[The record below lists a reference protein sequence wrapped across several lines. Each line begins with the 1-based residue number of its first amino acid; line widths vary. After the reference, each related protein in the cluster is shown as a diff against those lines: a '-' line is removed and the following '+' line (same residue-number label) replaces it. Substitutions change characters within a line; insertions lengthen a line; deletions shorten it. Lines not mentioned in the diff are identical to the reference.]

1 MSGKQTI
8 FISSVQKELAAE
20 RRAVKDFV
28 QADPL
33 LSRFFDVFL
42 FEDLP
47 AADARADA
55 VYLSEVDRCTL
66 YLGLFGNDY
75 GFEDAQGVS
84 PTEHEFDRATALGK
98 PRLIY
103 VRGADDAA
111 RHPKMRALVRKAGDQ
126 LIRRRFGDTA
136 ELLAAVNASLVEH
149 LARTGALRTSPFDAT
164 ACAGATL
171 SDLSPDKLALFLARA
186 QSQRGFALDPATPM
200 QSALTHL
207 NLLDAGQPSHA
218 AVLLFGQT
226 PQRFLPSS
234 ELKCMHFHG
243 TRVSKPIPSYH
254 IYKGTVFELVD
265 QALDFCLSK
274 IARTVGTRSAGPQ
287 APVDYELPREAVAEA
302 IVNAVAHRDY
312 TSNASIQV
320 MLFADRLEIWNPG
333 ELPPQLT
340 VDNLRRPHASI
351 PRSPRIAEPLFL
363 ARYIEKAGT
372 GTLDMIHLCAQAGLP
387 QPEFR
392 QDGGQF
398 IQTLW
403 RPKATDLVPGT
414 EPQGTQSGT
423 KLGTKSAPSRH
434 QVEILVKASTGAALT
449 ELMAIDGRTDRTKF
463 RHQVIRPLLLRGL
476 LEMTL
481 PDKPT
486 SSLQKYRI
494 TPEGAAWLPKRATN
508 GPNGPQGSPTE

>member
-1 MSGKQTI
+1 VSTQQTL
-8 FISSVQKELAAE
+8 FISSVQKELAQE
-20 RRAVKDFV
+20 RRAVKNFV
-28 QADPL
+28 QADPS
-33 LSRFFDVFL
+33 LSRFFNVFL

-47 AADARADA
+47 AADLRADA
-55 VYLSEVDRCTL
+55 VYLSEVDRCTI
-66 YLGLFGNDY
+66 Y

-103 VRGADDAA
+103 VHGADDTA
-111 RHPKMRALVRKAGDQ
+111 RNPKMRALVRKAGDQ
-126 LIRRRFGDTA
+126 LIRRRFGDMR

-149 LARTGALRTSPFDAT
+149 LARTGALRTSPFDAA

-171 SDLSPDKLALFLARA
+171 SDLSPEKLALFLGRA
-186 QSQRGFALDPATPM
+186 QSQRGFALDLATPM
-200 QSALTHL
+200 TSALTQL
-207 NLLDAGQPSHA
+207 SLLDTGQPSHA
-218 AVLLFGQT
+218 AVLLFGQA

-243 TRVSKPIPSYH
+243 TQVSKPIPSYQ

-274 IARTVGTRSAGPQ
+274 IALTVGTRSAGPQ
-287 APVDYELPREAVAEA
+287 APVGYELPREAVAEA

-312 TSNASIQV
+312 TSNASVQV

-340 VDNLRRPHASI
+340 VDNLRRPQASI
-351 PRSPRIAEPLFL
+351 PRNPRIAEPLFL

-387 QPEFR
+387 PPDFR

-403 RPKATDLVPGT
+403 RPTVIDLVPGT

-423 KLGTKSAPSRH
+423 KLGTKLGTKSAPSRH
-434 QVEILVKASTGAALT
+434 QVG
-449 ELMAIDGRTDRTKF
+449 TKS
-463 RHQVIRPLLLRGL
+463 
-476 LEMTL
+476 
-481 PDKPT
+481 K
-486 SSLQKYRI
+486 SS
-494 TPEGAAWLPKRATN
+494 PKRALARL
-508 GPNGPQGSPTE
+508 

>member
-1 MSGKQTI
+1 MSGKQRV
-8 FISSVQKELAAE
+8 FVSSVQKELAYE
-20 RRAVKDFV
+20 RQALKRFIH
-28 QADPL
+28 ADPL
-33 LSRFFDVFL
+33 LSRFYEVFL

-47 AADARADA
+47 ATDLRADE
-55 VYLSEVDRCTL
+55 VYLGEVDQCTL
-66 YLGLFGNDY
+66 YLALLGNDY
-75 GFEDAQGVS
+75 GFEDAAGIS
-84 PTEHEFDRATALGK
+84 PTEREFDRATALGK
-98 PRLIY
+98 TRLIF
-103 VRGADDAA
+103 VRGQDDDG
-111 RHPKMRALVRKAGDQ
+111 RHPKMRALVRKVGDQ
-126 LIRRRFGDTA
+126 LIRRRFGDTP
-136 ELLAAVNASLVEH
+136 ELLAAVNASLVDH

-171 SDLSPDKLALFLARA
+171 ADISQDKLALFLARA
-186 QSQRGFALDPATPM
+186 QTHRGYALDPATPM
-200 QSALTHL
+200 RSALTHL

-218 AVLLFGQT
+218 AILLFGQA

-243 TRVSKPIPSYH
+243 TGVSKPIPSYQ

-265 QALDFCLSK
+265 QALDFVLSK
-274 IARTVGTRSAGPQ
+274 IARAVGTRAASAQ

-312 TSNASIQV
+312 TSNASVQV

-387 QPEFR
+387 APEFR

-403 RPKATDLVPGT
+403 RPKGVAQGAEVPTAGTKPGT
-414 EPQGTQSGT
+414 R
-423 KLGTKSAPSRH
+423 SALSRH
-434 QVEILVKASTGAALT
+434 QVEILAKASTGAALT
-449 ELMAIDGRTDRTKF
+449 DLMAVAKRTDRTKF
-463 RHQVIRPLLLRGL
+463 RHQVLQPLMEQGL
-476 LEMTL
+476 LEMTQ

-486 SSLQKYRI
+486 SSQQKYRL
-494 TPEGAAWLPKRATN
+494 TPAGRAWLATQPGKKN
-508 GPNGPQGSPTE
+508 

>member
-1 MSGKQTI
+1 VSGKQAI
-8 FISSVQKELAAE
+8 FISSVQKELAPE
-20 RRAVKDFV
+20 RRALKDFV
-28 QADPL
+28 RADPL

-47 AADARADA
+47 ATDQRADA
-55 VYLSEVDRCTL
+55 VYLCEVERSAL

-75 GFEDAQGVS
+75 GFEDAQGTS

-126 LIRRRFGDTA
+126 LIRRRFGDTS

-164 ACAGATL
+164 ACTGATL
-171 SDLSPDKLALFLARA
+171 ADLSPDKLAQFLARA
-186 QSQRGFALDPATPM
+186 QSQRGFALDPTTPM

-207 NLLDAGQPSHA
+207 NLLDSGQPSHA
-218 AVLLFGQT
+218 AVLLFGQA

-243 TRVSKPIPSYH
+243 TGVSKPIPSYH
-254 IYKGTVFELVD
+254 IFKGTVFELVD

-274 IARTVGTRSAGPQ
+274 IDRTVGTRHQGPQ
-287 APVDYELPREAVAEA
+287 APVTYELPREAVAEA

-312 TSNASIQV
+312 TSNASVQV

-351 PRSPRIAEPLFL
+351 PRSPRLAEPLFL

-387 QPEFR
+387 PPEFR

-403 RPKATDLVPGT
+403 RAKAGAVVDEL
-414 EPQGTQSGT
+414 PQAAPSVGT
-423 KLGTKSAPSRH
+423 KLAPSRD
-434 QVEILVKASTGAALT
+434 QVKILAKASNGAALT
-449 ELMAIDGRTDRTKF
+449 ELMQVAKRSDRTKF
-463 RHQVIRPLLLRGL
+463 RHQVIQPLMQDGW
-476 LEMTL
+476 LEMTH
-481 PDKPT
+481 PQSPR
-486 SSLQKYRI
+486 SPQQKYRL
-494 TPEGAAWLPKRATN
+494 TA
-508 GPNGPQGSPTE
+508 QGQALLDEQAKGKK

>member
-1 MSGKQTI
+1 MSTQQTL
-8 FISSVQKELAAE
+8 FISSVQKELAQE

-33 LSRFFDVFL
+33 LSRFFNVLL

-47 AADARADA
+47 AADMRADA
-55 VYLSEVDRCTL
+55 VYLSEVERCTI
-66 YLGLFGNDY
+66 YLGLFGNDC

-84 PTEHEFDRATALGK
+84 PTEREFDRATTLGK

-103 VRGADDAA
+103 VHGADDTA
-111 RHPKMRALVRKAGDQ
+111 RNPKMRALVRKAGDQ
-126 LIRRRFGDTA
+126 LIRRRFGDLP
-136 ELLAAVNASLVEH
+136 ELPAAVNASLVEH
-149 LARTGALRTSPFDAT
+149 LARTGALRTSAFDAA

-171 SDLSPDKLALFLARA
+171 SDLSPEKLALFLGRA

-200 QSALTHL
+200 TSALTHL

-218 AVLLFGQT
+218 AVLLFGLA

-243 TRVSKPIPSYH
+243 TQVSKPIPSYQ

-287 APVDYELPREAVAEA
+287 APVGYELPREAVAEA

-312 TSNASIQV
+312 TSDASIQV

-340 VDNLRRPHASI
+340 LDNLRRPHASI

-387 QPEFR
+387 PPEFR

-403 RPKATDLVPGT
+403 RPTVIDLVPGT

-423 KLGTKSAPSRH
+423 KSAPSRNPH
-434 QVEILVKASTGAALT
+434 QSQHWRGFDR
-449 ELMAIDGRTDRTKF
+449 IDG
-463 RHQVIRPLLLRGL
+463 H
-476 LEMTL
+476 
-481 PDKPT
+481 
-486 SSLQKYRI
+486 
-494 TPEGAAWLPKRATN
+494 
-508 GPNGPQGSPTE
+508 